1 MPTLYAPSRNLVP
14 RPDFWNCRR
23 SPYFSCFLE
32 SDCDILQSMKQTV
45 LLVLM
50 VSGVFLAGRIDGH
63 HSGSEYD
70 RSKVVEIEGK
80 LLEIAWQ
87 NPHVHFTVRS
97 MDANGKATTWDIEAN
112 SLSILRRTDA
122 TPENLKVGD
131 TIKIAGSPSA
141 RAPNRMWASNVM
153 AANGREIVLGPGI
166 KPRWQTSATGSN
178 TTWFDGGKSA
188 NQNAGIFRVWSSK
201 LDDPVRLWR
210 RDYPLTEGAKK
221 TRAAWNPITDTVAPG
236 CEPKGMPTIMEQ
248 PYPIEFVKKGDT
260 ILLRLEEYDTVRTIN
275 MAPNADFDRLSPA
288 LLGRSK
294 GQWEGDTLVVTTSR
308 IAWRYVDPSGVPQ
321 SSSSRIVERFTPS
334 SDGTRLDYTMT
345 ITDPQTF
352 TGPVE
357 LKRSWVWRVGET
369 VKPYN
374 CVRDK
379 KR

>member
-1 MPTLYAPSRNLVP
+1 VTSFR
-14 RPDFWNCRR
+14 
-23 SPYFSCFLE
+23 
-32 SDCDILQSMKQTV
+32 SMKPPV
-45 LLVLM
+45 LLILIVCGM
-50 VSGVFLAGRIDGH
+50 FLADRIDGH

-70 RSKVVEIEGK
+70 RSKVVEVEGK

-97 MDANGKATTWDIEAN
+97 MDANGRVTTWDIEAN

-141 RAPNRMWASNVM
+141 RASNRMWASNVM

-248 PYPIEFVKKGDT
+248 PYPIEFAKKGDT

-275 MAPNADFDRLSPA
+275 MAPNADFDRLPPA

-294 GQWEGDTLVVTTSR
+294 GQWESDTLVVTTSR
-308 IAWRYVDPSGVPQ
+308 IAWRYIDPSGVPQ

-352 TGPVE
+352 TDPVE
-357 LKRSWVWRVGET
+357 LKRSWVWRAGET